1 MAKKPIKKDKQ
12 EANIEDQI
20 DNEILN
26 QETVGDL
33 KSNNNILKYSMIIIF
48 SLICGGIITL
58 SFSTKISALLPSGMA
73 PLARFLSPSEAL
85 AIERI
90 QIYKLETDNRL
101 NKIEN
106 IKHPNVDLKIKELR
120 DEISN
125 DIAQIS
131 KELTEIDN
139 SKIENRLSELE
150 KKITNTLTLV
160 DELVFNSSKNV
171 IINDSPLNKNYDLI
185 IKKLRSEIT
194 FLSNQ
199 QNLLIEQFNTLKN
212 ANLNTFKKNSKD
224 LNDFDKIKE
233 ALNFGGPYKLA
244 LEEISKKEIQI
255 PKVLLDNSEGALNFG
270 GPYKLALEE
279 ISKKE
284 IQIPKVLLDNS
295 EGVVTMNY
303 LKTNFPTVAHASLK
317 ASLKQTDESGLGG
330 KLLGFL
336 KSQVTVRS
344 LDAQEGNS
352 INAILSRMQ
361 VALNN
366 DDLSEAI
373 RQSSDLNGAAK
384 SEIKDWLSLAVKRQE
399 TVDAF
404 SEMLGN

>member
-26 QETVGDL
+26 QEAVGDL

-199 QNLLIEQFNTLKN
+199 QNFLIEQFNTLKN
-212 ANLNTFKKNSKD
+212 ANLNTSKKNSKD

-233 ALNFGGPYKLA
+233 
-244 LEEISKKEIQI
+244 
-255 PKVLLDNSEGALNFG
+255 ALNFG

>member
-33 KSNNNILKYSMIIIF
+33 KSNNNILKYSIIIIF

-131 KELTEIDN
+131 KELSEIDN
-139 SKIENRLSELE
+139 SKIENRLSDLE

-199 QNLLIEQFNTLKN
+199 QNFLIEQFNTLKN
-212 ANLNTFKKNSKD
+212 ANLNTSKKNSKD

-255 PKVLLDNSEGALNFG
+255 PKA
-270 GPYKLALEE
+270 
-279 ISKKE
+279 
-284 IQIPKVLLDNS
+284 LLDNS

-366 DDLSEAI
+366 DDLSEVI

-399 TVDAF
+399 TIEAF

>member
-131 KELTEIDN
+131 KELSEIDN
-139 SKIENRLSELE
+139 SKIENRLSDLE

-199 QNLLIEQFNTLKN
+199 QNFLIEQFNTLKN
-212 ANLNTFKKNSKD
+212 ANLNTSKKNSKD

-233 ALNFGGPYKLA
+233 
-244 LEEISKKEIQI
+244 
-255 PKVLLDNSEGALNFG
+255 ALNFG

-352 INAILSRMQ
+352 VNAILSRMQ

-366 DDLSEAI
+366 DDLSEVI

-399 TVDAF
+399 TIEAF

>member
-33 KSNNNILKYSMIIIF
+33 KSNNNILKYFIIIIF

-255 PKVLLDNSEGALNFG
+255 PKVLLDNSEG
-270 GPYKLALEE
+270 
-279 ISKKE
+279 
-284 IQIPKVLLDNS
+284 
-295 EGVVTMNY
+295 VVTMNY

-366 DDLSEAI
+366 DDLSEVI

-399 TVDAF
+399 TIEAF

>member
-33 KSNNNILKYSMIIIF
+33 KSNNNILKYSIIIIF

-58 SFSTKISALLPSGMA
+58 SFSTKISALLPNGMA

-139 SKIENRLSELE
+139 SKIENRLNELE

-255 PKVLLDNSEGALNFG
+255 PKVLLDNSEG
-270 GPYKLALEE
+270 
-279 ISKKE
+279 
-284 IQIPKVLLDNS
+284 
-295 EGVVTMNY
+295 VVTMNY

-366 DDLSEAI
+366 DDLSEVI

>member
-33 KSNNNILKYSMIIIF
+33 KSNNNILKYSIIIIF

-199 QNLLIEQFNTLKN
+199 QNFLIEQFNTLKN
-212 ANLNTFKKNSKD
+212 ANLNTSKKNSKD

-233 ALNFGGPYKLA
+233 
-244 LEEISKKEIQI
+244 
-255 PKVLLDNSEGALNFG
+255 ALNFG

-366 DDLSEAI
+366 DDLSEVI

>member
-199 QNLLIEQFNTLKN
+199 QNFLIEQFNTLKN
-212 ANLNTFKKNSKD
+212 ANLNTPNNNSKD

-233 ALNFGGPYKLA
+233 
-244 LEEISKKEIQI
+244 
-255 PKVLLDNSEGALNFG
+255 ALNFG

-366 DDLSEAI
+366 DDLSEVI

-399 TVDAF
+399 TIEAF

>member
-12 EANIEDQI
+12 ETNIEDQI

-33 KSNNNILKYSMIIIF
+33 KSNNNILKYSIIIIF

-139 SKIENRLSELE
+139 SKIENRLNELE

-255 PKVLLDNSEGALNFG
+255 PKVLLDNSEG
-270 GPYKLALEE
+270 
-279 ISKKE
+279 
-284 IQIPKVLLDNS
+284 
-295 EGVVTMNY
+295 VVTMNY

-366 DDLSEAI
+366 DDLSEVI

>member
-58 SFSTKISALLPSGMA
+58 SFSTKISALLPNGMA
-73 PLARFLSPSEAL
+73 PFARFLSPSEAL

-199 QNLLIEQFNTLKN
+199 QNLLIEQFNTLKT

-233 ALNFGGPYKLA
+233 
-244 LEEISKKEIQI
+244 
-255 PKVLLDNSEGALNFG
+255 ALNFG

-366 DDLSEAI
+366 DDLSEVI

>member
-33 KSNNNILKYSMIIIF
+33 KSNNNILKYSIIIIF

-58 SFSTKISALLPSGMA
+58 TFSTKISALLPSGMS

-199 QNLLIEQFNTLKN
+199 QNFLIEQFNTLKN
-212 ANLNTFKKNSKD
+212 ANLNTSKKNSKD

-233 ALNFGGPYKLA
+233 
-244 LEEISKKEIQI
+244 
-255 PKVLLDNSEGALNFG
+255 ALNFG

-317 ASLKQTDESGLGG
+317 ASLKQSDESGLGG

-366 DDLSEAI
+366 DDLSEVI

-399 TVDAF
+399 TIEAF

>member
-199 QNLLIEQFNTLKN
+199 QNFLIEQFNTLKT
-212 ANLNTFKKNSKD
+212 ANLNTSKKNSKD

-233 ALNFGGPYKLA
+233 
-244 LEEISKKEIQI
+244 
-255 PKVLLDNSEGALNFG
+255 ALNFG

-366 DDLSEAI
+366 DDLSEVI

-399 TVDAF
+399 TIEAF

>member
-255 PKVLLDNSEGALNFG
+255 PKVLLDNSEG
-270 GPYKLALEE
+270 
-279 ISKKE
+279 
-284 IQIPKVLLDNS
+284 
-295 EGVVTMNY
+295 VVTMNY

-399 TVDAF
+399 TIEAF

>member
-33 KSNNNILKYSMIIIF
+33 KSNNNILKYSIIIIF

-58 SFSTKISALLPSGMA
+58 TFSTKISALLPSGMS

-106 IKHPNVDLKIKELR
+106 IKHPNVDLKVKELR
-120 DEISN
+120 DEINN
-125 DIAQIS
+125 DIYQIS
-131 KELTEIDN
+131 KELSEIDN
-139 SKIENRLSELE
+139 SKIESRLSDLE
-150 KKITNTLTLV
+150 MKITNTITLV

-199 QNLLIEQFNTLKN
+199 QNFLIEQFNTLKN
-212 ANLNTFKKNSKD
+212 ANLNTSKKNSKD

-233 ALNFGGPYKLA
+233 
-244 LEEISKKEIQI
+244 
-255 PKVLLDNSEGALNFG
+255 ALNFG

-366 DDLSEAI
+366 DDLSEVI

>member
-199 QNLLIEQFNTLKN
+199 QNFLIEQFNTLKN
-212 ANLNTFKKNSKD
+212 ANLNTSKKNSKD

-233 ALNFGGPYKLA
+233 
-244 LEEISKKEIQI
+244 
-255 PKVLLDNSEGALNFG
+255 ALNFG

-317 ASLKQTDESGLGG
+317 ASLKQSDETGLGG

-366 DDLSEAI
+366 DDLSEVI

-399 TVDAF
+399 TIEAF

>member
-33 KSNNNILKYSMIIIF
+33 KSNNNIIKYSMIIIF

-255 PKVLLDNSEGALNFG
+255 PKVLLDNSEG
-270 GPYKLALEE
+270 
-279 ISKKE
+279 
-284 IQIPKVLLDNS
+284 
-295 EGVVTMNY
+295 VVTMNY

-366 DDLSEAI
+366 DDLSEVI

>member
-33 KSNNNILKYSMIIIF
+33 KSNNNILKYSIIIIF

-58 SFSTKISALLPSGMA
+58 TFSTKISALLPSGMA

-139 SKIENRLSELE
+139 SKIENRLNELE

-199 QNLLIEQFNTLKN
+199 QNFLIEQFNTLKN

-233 ALNFGGPYKLA
+233 
-244 LEEISKKEIQI
+244 
-255 PKVLLDNSEGALNFG
+255 ALNFG

-399 TVDAF
+399 TIDAF

>member
-33 KSNNNILKYSMIIIF
+33 KSNNNILKYSVIIIF

-199 QNLLIEQFNTLKN
+199 QNLLIEQFNTLKT

-233 ALNFGGPYKLA
+233 
-244 LEEISKKEIQI
+244 
-255 PKVLLDNSEGALNFG
+255 ALNFG

-366 DDLSEAI
+366 DDLSEVI

>member
-33 KSNNNILKYSMIIIF
+33 KSNNNIIKYSMIIIF

-139 SKIENRLSELE
+139 SKIENRLNELE

-199 QNLLIEQFNTLKN
+199 QNLLIEQFNTLKT

-233 ALNFGGPYKLA
+233 
-244 LEEISKKEIQI
+244 
-255 PKVLLDNSEGALNFG
+255 ALNFG

-317 ASLKQTDESGLGG
+317 ASLKQSDESGLGG

-366 DDLSEAI
+366 DDLSEVI

-399 TVDAF
+399 TIEAF

>member
-12 EANIEDQI
+12 ETNTEDQI

-26 QETVGDL
+26 QETVADL
-33 KSNNNILKYSMIIIF
+33 KSNNNILKYSIIIIF
-48 SLICGGIITL
+48 SLICSGIITL

-139 SKIENRLSELE
+139 SKIENRLNELE

-199 QNLLIEQFNTLKN
+199 QNLLIEQFNTLKT

-233 ALNFGGPYKLA
+233 
-244 LEEISKKEIQI
+244 
-255 PKVLLDNSEGALNFG
+255 ALNFG

>member
-131 KELTEIDN
+131 KELSEIDN
-139 SKIENRLSELE
+139 SKIENRLSDLE

-199 QNLLIEQFNTLKN
+199 QNFLIEQFNTLKN
-212 ANLNTFKKNSKD
+212 ANLNTSKKNSKD

-233 ALNFGGPYKLA
+233 
-244 LEEISKKEIQI
+244 
-255 PKVLLDNSEGALNFG
+255 ALNFG

-366 DDLSEAI
+366 DDLSEVI

-399 TVDAF
+399 TIEAF

>member
-199 QNLLIEQFNTLKN
+199 QNFLIEQFNTLKN
-212 ANLNTFKKNSKD
+212 ANLNTSKKNSKD

-244 LEEISKKEIQI
+244 LAEISKKETQI
-255 PKVLLDNSEGALNFG
+255 PKA
-270 GPYKLALEE
+270 
-279 ISKKE
+279 
-284 IQIPKVLLDNS
+284 LLDNS

-317 ASLKQTDESGLGG
+317 ASLKQSDETGLGG

-352 INAILSRMQ
+352 VNAILSRMQ

-366 DDLSEAI
+366 DDLSEVI

-399 TVDAF
+399 TIEAF

>member
-26 QETVGDL
+26 QEAVGDL

-212 ANLNTFKKNSKD
+212 ANLNTSKKNSKD

-244 LEEISKKEIQI
+244 LAEISKKETQI
-255 PKVLLDNSEGALNFG
+255 PKA
-270 GPYKLALEE
+270 
-279 ISKKE
+279 
-284 IQIPKVLLDNS
+284 LLDNS

-366 DDLSEAI
+366 DDLSEVI

-399 TVDAF
+399 TIEAF

>member
-33 KSNNNILKYSMIIIF
+33 KSNNNILKYSIIIIF

-58 SFSTKISALLPSGMA
+58 TFSTKISALLPSGMS

-106 IKHPNVDLKIKELR
+106 IKHPNVDLKVKELR
-120 DEISN
+120 DEINN
-125 DIAQIS
+125 DIYQIS
-131 KELTEIDN
+131 KELSEIDN
-139 SKIENRLSELE
+139 SKIENRLSDLE

-199 QNLLIEQFNTLKN
+199 QNFLIEQFNTLKN
-212 ANLNTFKKNSKD
+212 ANLNTPNNNSKV

-244 LEEISKKEIQI
+244 LEEISKKDTQI
-255 PKVLLDNSEGALNFG
+255 PNA
-270 GPYKLALEE
+270 
-279 ISKKE
+279 
-284 IQIPKVLLDNS
+284 LLDNS

-317 ASLKQTDESGLGG
+317 ASLKQSDESGLGG
-330 KLLGFL
+330 KLLGLL

-352 INAILSRMQ
+352 VNAILSRMQ

-366 DDLSEAI
+366 DDLSEVI

>member
-199 QNLLIEQFNTLKN
+199 QNLLIEQFNTLKT

-233 ALNFGGPYKLA
+233 
-244 LEEISKKEIQI
+244 
-255 PKVLLDNSEGALNFG
+255 ALNFG

-366 DDLSEAI
+366 DDLSEVI

-384 SEIKDWLSLAVKRQE
+384 SEIKDWLSLAVKRQKTIE
-399 TVDAF
+399 AF

>member
-33 KSNNNILKYSMIIIF
+33 KSNNNIIKYSMIIIF

-139 SKIENRLSELE
+139 SKIENRLNELE

-255 PKVLLDNSEGALNFG
+255 PKVLLDNSEG
-270 GPYKLALEE
+270 
-279 ISKKE
+279 
-284 IQIPKVLLDNS
+284 
-295 EGVVTMNY
+295 VVTMNY

-352 INAILSRMQ
+352 INAILYRMQ

>member
-33 KSNNNILKYSMIIIF
+33 KSNNNILKYSIIIIF

-58 SFSTKISALLPSGMA
+58 TFSTKISALLPSGMA

-199 QNLLIEQFNTLKN
+199 QNFLIEQFNTLKN
-212 ANLNTFKKNSKD
+212 ANLNTSKKNSKD

-233 ALNFGGPYKLA
+233 
-244 LEEISKKEIQI
+244 
-255 PKVLLDNSEGALNFG
+255 ALNFG

-366 DDLSEAI
+366 DDLSEVI

>member
-199 QNLLIEQFNTLKN
+199 QNFLIEQFNTLKN

-255 PKVLLDNSEGALNFG
+255 PKVLLDNSEG
-270 GPYKLALEE
+270 
-279 ISKKE
+279 
-284 IQIPKVLLDNS
+284 
-295 EGVVTMNY
+295 VVTMNY

-317 ASLKQTDESGLGG
+317 ASLKQSDETGLGG

-366 DDLSEAI
+366 DDLSEVI

-399 TVDAF
+399 IIEAF

>member
-199 QNLLIEQFNTLKN
+199 QNFLIEQFNTLKN
-212 ANLNTFKKNSKD
+212 ANLNTSKKNSKD

-233 ALNFGGPYKLA
+233 
-244 LEEISKKEIQI
+244 
-255 PKVLLDNSEGALNFG
+255 ALNFG

-366 DDLSEAI
+366 DDLSEVI

-399 TVDAF
+399 TVEAF

>member
-139 SKIENRLSELE
+139 SKIENRLNELE

-171 IINDSPLNKNYDLI
+171 IINDSPPNKNYDLI

-199 QNLLIEQFNTLKN
+199 QNFLIEQFNTLKN
-212 ANLNTFKKNSKD
+212 ANLNTPNKNSKD

-233 ALNFGGPYKLA
+233 
-244 LEEISKKEIQI
+244 
-255 PKVLLDNSEGALNFG
+255 ALNFG

-373 RQSSDLNGAAK
+373 RQSSDLDKTAK
-384 SEIKDWLSLAVKRQE
+384 SEIKDWLLLAVKRQE

>member
-171 IINDSPLNKNYDLI
+171 IINDNPLNKNYDLI

-199 QNLLIEQFNTLKN
+199 HNFLIEQFNTLKN
-212 ANLNTFKKNSKD
+212 ANLNTSKKNSKD

-233 ALNFGGPYKLA
+233 
-244 LEEISKKEIQI
+244 
-255 PKVLLDNSEGALNFG
+255 ALNFG

-366 DDLSEAI
+366 DDLSEVI

>member
-12 EANIEDQI
+12 ETNIEDQI

-33 KSNNNILKYSMIIIF
+33 KSNNNILKYSIIIIF

-106 IKHPNVDLKIKELR
+106 IKHPNVDLKVKELR
-120 DEISN
+120 DEINN
-125 DIAQIS
+125 DIYQIS
-131 KELTEIDN
+131 KELSEIDN
-139 SKIENRLSELE
+139 SKIENRLSDLE

-160 DELVFNSSKNV
+160 DELVFNASKNV
-171 IINDSPLNKNYDLI
+171 IINDNPLNKNYDLI

-199 QNLLIEQFNTLKN
+199 QNFLIEQFNTLKT
-212 ANLNTFKKNSKD
+212 ANLNTPNNNSKD

-244 LEEISKKEIQI
+244 LEEISKKETQI
-255 PKVLLDNSEGALNFG
+255 PKA
-270 GPYKLALEE
+270 
-279 ISKKE
+279 
-284 IQIPKVLLDNS
+284 LLDNS

-317 ASLKQTDESGLGG
+317 ASLKQSDESGLGG

-352 INAILSRMQ
+352 VNAILSRMQ

-366 DDLSEAI
+366 DDLSEVI
-373 RQSSDLNGAAK
+373 RQSSDLDKTAK
-384 SEIKDWLSLAVKRQE
+384 SEIKDWLLLAVKRQE

>member
-131 KELTEIDN
+131 KELSEIDN

-199 QNLLIEQFNTLKN
+199 QNFLIEQFNTLKT
-212 ANLNTFKKNSKD
+212 ANLNTSKKNSKD

-244 LEEISKKEIQI
+244 LEEISKKETQI
-255 PKVLLDNSEGALNFG
+255 PKA
-270 GPYKLALEE
+270 
-279 ISKKE
+279 
-284 IQIPKVLLDNS
+284 LLDNS

-366 DDLSEAI
+366 DDLSEVI

-399 TVDAF
+399 TIEAF

>member
-33 KSNNNILKYSMIIIF
+33 KSNNNIIKYSMIIIF

-131 KELTEIDN
+131 KELSEIDN
-139 SKIENRLSELE
+139 SKIENRLSGLE

-255 PKVLLDNSEGALNFG
+255 PKVLLDNSEG
-270 GPYKLALEE
+270 
-279 ISKKE
+279 
-284 IQIPKVLLDNS
+284 
-295 EGVVTMNY
+295 VVTMNY

-373 RQSSDLNGAAK
+373 RQSSDLNKTAK
-384 SEIKDWLSLAVKRQE
+384 SEIKDWLLLAVKRQE

>member
-33 KSNNNILKYSMIIIF
+33 KSNNNIIKYSMIIIF

-199 QNLLIEQFNTLKN
+199 QNFLIEQFNTLKN
-212 ANLNTFKKNSKD
+212 ANLNTSKKNSKD

-233 ALNFGGPYKLA
+233 
-244 LEEISKKEIQI
+244 
-255 PKVLLDNSEGALNFG
+255 ALNFG

-366 DDLSEAI
+366 DDLSEVI

>member
-33 KSNNNILKYSMIIIF
+33 KSNNNIIKYSMIIIF

-139 SKIENRLSELE
+139 SKIENRLNELE

-233 ALNFGGPYKLA
+233 
-244 LEEISKKEIQI
+244 
-255 PKVLLDNSEGALNFG
+255 ALNFG

-404 SEMLGN
+404 SEMLGT

>member
-33 KSNNNILKYSMIIIF
+33 KSNNNILKYFIIIIF

-58 SFSTKISALLPSGMA
+58 SFSTKISALLPSRMA

-255 PKVLLDNSEGALNFG
+255 PKVLLDNSEG
-270 GPYKLALEE
+270 
-279 ISKKE
+279 
-284 IQIPKVLLDNS
+284 
-295 EGVVTMNY
+295 VVTMNY

-366 DDLSEAI
+366 DDLSEVI

>member
-33 KSNNNILKYSMIIIF
+33 KSNNNILKYSIIIIF

-199 QNLLIEQFNTLKN
+199 QNFLIEQFNTLKN
-212 ANLNTFKKNSKD
+212 ANLNTSKKNSKD

-233 ALNFGGPYKLA
+233 
-244 LEEISKKEIQI
+244 
-255 PKVLLDNSEGALNFG
+255 ALNFG

-399 TVDAF
+399 TIEAF

>member
-33 KSNNNILKYSMIIIF
+33 KSNNNIIKYSMIIIF

-90 QIYKLETDNRL
+90 QIHKLETDNRL

-139 SKIENRLSELE
+139 SKIENRLSDLE

-255 PKVLLDNSEGALNFG
+255 PKVLLDNSEG
-270 GPYKLALEE
+270 
-279 ISKKE
+279 
-284 IQIPKVLLDNS
+284 
-295 EGVVTMNY
+295 VVTMNY

-317 ASLKQTDESGLGG
+317 ASLKQTDESVLGG

>member
-139 SKIENRLSELE
+139 SKIENRLNELE

-199 QNLLIEQFNTLKN
+199 QNFLIEQFNTLKN
-212 ANLNTFKKNSKD
+212 ANLNTSKKNSKD

-233 ALNFGGPYKLA
+233 
-244 LEEISKKEIQI
+244 
-255 PKVLLDNSEGALNFG
+255 ALNFG

>member
-33 KSNNNILKYSMIIIF
+33 KSNNNILKYSIIIIF

-199 QNLLIEQFNTLKN
+199 QNFLIEQFNTLKN
-212 ANLNTFKKNSKD
+212 ANLNTSKKNSKD

-233 ALNFGGPYKLA
+233 
-244 LEEISKKEIQI
+244 
-255 PKVLLDNSEGALNFG
+255 ALNFG

-399 TVDAF
+399 TIEAF
-404 SEMLGN
+404 SKMLGN